1 MEGGHSRVN
10 GIGSKHRKIG
20 SRTIVSNI
28 SGNCSLTPVITL
40 VEGRGIGNV
49 NTSRASLEDRF
60 KAFLSQLDNV
70 ESIDDTLS
78 DAELTDGKRA
88 DFLLDGRR
96 VVLEIKSLEADPE
109 HKIEERLAPHRQRS
123 EFPVFCWDASL
134 DEILP
139 YLPDGQDIRRE
150 IAHAVTRSVQ
160 GALEKADD
168 QIEATKKALGLENS
182 CGVVAILNERV
193 GILAPELV
201 TGKASQ
207 MLLKTRDGA
216 VRYKNISY
224 VWIVSES
231 HRVDTTERTEYLPLI
246 LLEGPTADAYAEAGE
261 YLDRLQPKWAQFEG
275 VPLVSLGRRT
285 NFDGLNFKKRTAE
298 SAETEK
304 RQLVRHEVWRQAYR
318 ARPYLRHL
326 SEEDFLQHAVHILS
340 AMTPHFLVGGKK
352 LPMAKVAELMERW
365 THILEEAEYRRLDMK
380 KLQSRLPDLNKFLAG
395 SD

>member
-1 MEGGHSRVN
+1 M
-10 GIGSKHRKIG
+10 
-20 SRTIVSNI
+20 
-28 SGNCSLTPVITL
+28 
-40 VEGRGIGNV
+40 

-60 KAFLSQLDNV
+60 KTFLSQLDNV

-78 DAELTDGKRA
+78 DAELATGKRA
-88 DFLLDGRR
+88 DFLLDRRR

-109 HKIEERLAPHRQRS
+109 YKIEERLAPHRKRS
-123 EFPVFCWDASL
+123 EFPAFYWDAGL
-134 DEILP
+134 DEILS

-168 QIEATKKALGLENS
+168 QIEATKRAFGLENS
-182 CGVVAILNERV
+182 CGVVAILNEGV

-216 VRYKNISY
+216 VRYKNIAY

-231 HRVDTTERTEYLPLI
+231 HRMATTERTEHLPLI
-246 LLEGPTADAYAEAGE
+246 LLEGPTADAHAEAGE
-261 YLDRLQPKWAQFEG
+261 YLERLQPKWAQFEG
-275 VPLVSLGRRT
+275 VPFLSLGRRT
-285 NFDGLNFKKRTAE
+285 HFDGLNFKKRTAE
-298 SAETEK
+298 PAETEK
-304 RQLVRHEVWRQAYR
+304 RPLVRHEVWRLAYR
-318 ARPYLRHL
+318 ARPYLRSL
-326 SEEDFLQHAVHILS
+326 SEDDFLQHAVHIFS

-352 LPMAKVAELMERW
+352 LSMAKVAELMERW

-380 KLQSRLPDLNKFLAG
+380 KLQSRLPDLDDLRGG